1 MSEVKRT
8 PLEIA
13 SFDLSTRS
21 SLMWVS
27 IYIFFWYVCTYA
39 SDQVAMQRYFSMPSL
54 RAAVLGSLVNFFGQ
68 ILLTAVLSL
77 CGMAL
82 LHYYTQVPQEIVA
95 GITDPQHAEAA
106 DEVFPH
112 FIQYG
117 MPAGL
122 SGLVL
127 AALFAVALS
136 SIDSGLSSVSTVLT
150 VDLFRRLKPDRSPKQ
165 ELVLARI
172 LTVATGVLVTG
183 LAVLMMRLPGQ
194 WNIIDTC
201 LRTFDCALGPLAAM
215 FIVGMLLP
223 HVGQRAIVIATV
235 SGLCFAFGIAWWTE
249 LGWLFGLV
257 QGESLTA
264 VLESTPRPSSFLAM
278 PGSAVATFLLAAVL
292 GGFMQG
298 PDRDKVQPLTWRG
311 VVTQST

>member
-1 MSEVKRT
+1 M
-8 PLEIA
+8 
-13 SFDLSTRS
+13 
-21 SLMWVS
+21 
-27 IYIFFWYVCTYA
+27 
-39 SDQVAMQRYFSMPSL
+39 
-54 RAAVLGSLVNFFGQ
+54 
-68 ILLTAVLSL
+68 
-77 CGMAL
+77 
-82 LHYYTQVPQEIVA
+82 
-95 GITDPQHAEAA
+95 
-106 DEVFPH
+106 
-112 FIQYG
+112 
-117 MPAGL
+117 
-122 SGLVL
+122 
-127 AALFAVALS
+127 
-136 SIDSGLSSVSTVLT
+136 
-150 VDLFRRLKPDRSPKQ
+150 
-165 ELVLARI
+165 
-172 LTVATGVLVTG
+172 TG

-278 PGSAVATFLLAAVL
+278 PGSAVVTFLLAAVL